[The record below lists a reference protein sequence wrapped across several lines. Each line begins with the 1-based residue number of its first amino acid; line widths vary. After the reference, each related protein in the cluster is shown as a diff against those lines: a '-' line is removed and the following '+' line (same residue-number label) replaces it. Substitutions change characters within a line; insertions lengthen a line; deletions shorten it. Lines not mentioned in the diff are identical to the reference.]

1 MLVTHRSPTLL
12 LGKSRCAVR
21 GLESASA
28 RFRSSSTRGPSR
40 CRCGCRRQRRSHSVV
55 ARGDGRLIE
64 TPRLRPQRLKP
75 QAPSNCRSGAFSA
88 TSPNILFRLLR
99 AASPARS
106 MPRSDAAY
114 RAENATGGSPR
125 VIRRG
130 TSRSQTRRRPKPL
143 GYAGVLRRPWPSGP
157 ALPAGT
163 TGSPW
168 IHIASAPPQQR
179 RSGTRRRR
187 ESPARQVRC
196 LPHLP
201 LVGRR
206 VPWVSPPGTCHHGAS
221 IVGRRALVAVPSGT
235 LGGYRP

>member
-28 RFRSSSTRGPSR
+28 RFRTSSTRGPSR

-55 ARGDGRLIE
+55 ARGDGRLVK

-125 VIRRG
+125 VIRREHHTHKPVVARG
-130 TSRSQTRRRPKPL
+130 FSGAQEFFAGRGQTALLPL
-143 GYAGVLRRPWPSGP
+143 RKGRVVHGFILPVLRRSN
-157 ALPAGT
+157 AG
-163 TGSPW
+163 
-168 IHIASAPPQQR
+168 
-179 RSGTRRRR
+179 
-187 ESPARQVRC
+187 QV
-196 LPHLP
+196 HVGGANHP
-201 LVGRR
+201 LVK
-206 VPWVSPPGTCHHGAS
+206 
-221 IVGRRALVAVPSGT
+221 
-235 LGGYRP
+235 